1 MNFPGEM
8 VRRCRGVLLPVLF
21 ALGFSALF
29 AARQDTVVPESRAE
43 QDTSLP
49 QASDGVPEG
58 VSASLMKKLDLLNTM
73 LDGRLGQ
80 RIETSRNDRAKQTMR
95 EARAMVEDSRRA
107 IDRGDENLAE
117 QWIAKAFIVLSR
129 ASREVEDQGR
139 ANQLQKREYE
149 RALARTRSFR
159 QTYDQLLSD
168 PDMAGENK
176 SPLDRAHY
184 QSSLEAAGQ
193 QARAGNYV
201 EANRLINS
209 TLQALESALV
219 ALQSSQTLVG
229 SLDFD
234 DPEVSYQYEKERN
247 ESNRRLLA
255 VVARSVEDDPDE
267 AQRLALISKMKV
279 RADEQRAEAE
289 LSARQGDFETA
300 SRVMESANR
309 TLVQAQHL
317 SGFRLSQ

>member
-1 MNFPGEM
+1 
-8 VRRCRGVLLPVLF
+8 
-21 ALGFSALF
+21 
-29 AARQDTVVPESRAE
+29 
-43 QDTSLP
+43 
-49 QASDGVPEG
+49 
-58 VSASLMKKLDLLNTM
+58 
-73 LDGRLGQ
+73 
-80 RIETSRNDRAKQTMR
+80 
-95 EARAMVEDSRRA
+95 
-107 IDRGDENLAE
+107 
-117 QWIAKAFIVLSR
+117 
-129 ASREVEDQGR
+129 
-139 ANQLQKREYE
+139 
-149 RALARTRSFR
+149 
-159 QTYDQLLSD
+159 
-168 PDMAGENK
+168 MAGENK